1 MSISCDC
8 PECKASGLKSRVT
21 PHGGSRTLMRCS
33 PYYDEDGVYHHHDTN
48 ITTSSYSCSNGHE
61 WTTKSRGKCPAPG
74 CEFGGKLP

>member
-1 MSISCDC
+1 
-8 PECKASGLKSRVT
+8 
-21 PHGGSRTLMRCS
+21 MRCS